1 MHRTLDLLKEPS
13 PPRDRIRALRAC
25 LSVPEGVHLF
35 YAFGSSDR
43 DPVPKVAPRP
53 PVLLLEEPLTGWW
66 NAYRDDPDR
75 YRDDPVRKALGGALA
90 PVRWEELTPGGS
102 IEAGRD
108 VLWAQVRQHG
118 IRAGV
123 SVALVSPKERRHGS
137 LAFISLASATAF
149 ERWLEETFTVLVGAS
164 YLFHQ
169 GLETPP
175 DSDGAAALSPR
186 EAQCLHAV
194 ARGMSSKETARQLAI
209 SPRTV
214 DVHVQRAMR
223 RLGARTRAEA
233 AAMVERST
241 ATTGRATII
250 VAAETG
256 RPVRA

>member
-1 MHRTLDLLKEPS
+1 MDRARRLLEAPS
-13 PPRDRIRALRAC
+13 APRDRIAAVRAC
-25 LSVPEGVHLF
+25 LNLPDVVFLF

-53 PVLLLEEPLTGWW
+53 PVLLLEAPLAGWW
-66 NAYRDDPDR
+66 NAYRQDPER
-75 YRDDPVRKALGGALA
+75 YRDDPVRDVLKDAFA
-90 PVRWEELTPGGS
+90 PVRWSELVPGGS

-108 VLWAQVRQHG
+108 ELWAQVRAHG

-123 SVALVSPKERRHGS
+123 SVALSAPKERRHGS
-137 LAFISLASATAF
+137 LALITLGSARTF
-149 ERWLEETFTVLVGAS
+149 DSWLESMSPMLVGVA

-169 GLETPP
+169 GLEVSPEP
-175 DSDGAAALSPR
+175 DDRNALSPR

-214 DVHVQRAMR
+214 DVHIQRAMR

-233 AAMVERST
+233 SAIAARSI
-241 ATTGRATII
+241 AAPGRATII
-250 VAAETG
+250 AA
-256 RPVRA
+256 RD